1 MGNLT
6 LVGPMQT
13 RPALAAV
20 FLCLI
25 FPTAVQAARSGEISG
40 DSNSRSN
47 PDSATPP
54 REVVKII
61 ITGTRFER
69 DPDLIS
75 KSITVITREDIAA
88 RNPRTTMEMLEQVP
102 GVSLSRAGGIE
113 GQVTTR
119 GFNSN
124 DARTLLLIDGDR
136 FRGRI
141 GLEYTLLDPNQIE
154 RIEVI
159 RGPASALYGPDAF
172 AGVINIIT
180 RRAEGGI
187 EGPFRLTPRLRAL
200 DYNSASNLYGS
211 RVELEGLGNKVD
223 MLLGVNGRTAD
234 NYKSPQGE
242 IPNSDFNTLSTDLR
256 LGYTPTPGHR
266 FELSA
271 KYAQVEAGRAGGI
284 SGAPGVP
291 FVRRR
296 EDPLRERFI
305 KLHYSGSNPEMK
317 WKKVEAS
324 LYVRE
329 LFTDI
334 DIENRTL
341 PNRLSE
347 VENII
352 GGPLVIGGKLLGA
365 RPWGTSL
372 LTVGTDFFHQ
382 MGTGTQT
389 AIRTTNFNTDGSIA
403 SISASPRQQTAPDNS
418 QTDIGLFAH
427 NDWDPSERWT
437 ISLGGRLDYIRSTTE
452 TDPLPDE
459 ALRQAF
465 ERGTETTE
473 TPLTGGLGAIYRPW
487 QTLHF
492 TGNISKAFRV
502 PATTESFGA
511 SRQGTG
517 FLVPNP
523 QLESE
528 QGITYELGTRLRLS
542 ELNANLTAFYSD
554 YSNLIVSRSLIF
566 QGLPSSQRQN
576 AGAATIYGVEF
587 DASWSLTRRWRAFMN
602 AAYVRGTDSSAD
614 QPLAYIPPL
623 NGLLGLRYSGA
634 NGFFIEG
641 VSRWS
646 VTKDRIDP
654 EQERETAG
662 FTVVDLHAGID
673 LWRVSSRLPE
683 MQLSV
688 GLENIFDKAYRQPTT
703 VEDVRFARSITN
715 PLLEPGRAVSIT
727 LRSRF

>member
-1 MGNLT
+1 
-6 LVGPMQT
+6 MQK
-13 RPALAAV
+13 RPALAVV
-20 FLCLI
+20 FLYLVSL
-25 FPTAVQAARSGEISG
+25 PVMGAEESGAESLTDNKLRSAADDPAE
-40 DSNSRSN
+40 
-47 PDSATPP
+47 AP

-61 ITGTRFER
+61 ITGTRVER

-75 KSITVITREDIAA
+75 KSVTVITRDEITA
-88 RNPRTTMEMLEQVP
+88 RNPRTTLELLEQVP

-159 RGPASALYGPDAF
+159 RGPASALYGPDAL
-172 AGVINIIT
+172 AGVINVIT
-180 RRAEGGI
+180 RRAEGDI
-187 EGPFRLTPRLRAL
+187 DGPFRLTPRLRAL
-200 DYNSASNLYGS
+200 NYSSASDLFGG
-211 RVELEGLGNKVD
+211 RVELEGLGNNVD

-234 NYKSPQGE
+234 NYESPQGE
-242 IPNSDFNTLSTDLR
+242 IPNSDFNTLSADLR
-256 LGYTPTPGHR
+256 LGYTPIPGHR

-271 KYAQVEAGRAGGI
+271 KYAEVEAGRAGGI
-284 SGAPGVP
+284 LGAPGAP

-296 EDPLRERFI
+296 EDPLQERFVKLSYSGNNPEFSKNI
-305 KLHYSGSNPEMK
+305 KLEK
-317 WKKVEAS
+317 LEAS
-324 LYVRE
+324 LYARQ

-334 DIENRTL
+334 DIENR
-341 PNRLSE
+341 PSPDRLSE

-352 GGPLVIGGKLLGA
+352 DGPLVTGGKLLGA
-365 RPWGTSL
+365 LPWGASV

-382 MGTGTQT
+382 QGKGTQT
-389 AIRTTNFNTDGSIA
+389 AVRTTIFNPDGSIA
-403 SISASPRQQTAPDNS
+403 EVSGFPRRQTAPDNS
-418 QTDIGLFAH
+418 QTDIGIFAH

-437 ISLGGRLDYIRSTTE
+437 VSLGGRVDYIRTDSE
-452 TDPLPDE
+452 TDPLLDE
-459 ALRQAF
+459 SLREVF

-473 TPLTGGLGAIYRPW
+473 IPVTGGLGVIYRPW

-492 TGNISKAFRV
+492 TGNISKAFRA

-528 QGITYELGTRLRLS
+528 EGVTYEIGTRLRLPS
-542 ELNANLTAFYSD
+542 LSANLAAFYND
-554 YSNLIVSRSLIF
+554 YSNLIVSRPLIF
-566 QGLPSSQRQN
+566 QGLPSSQRVN
-576 AGAATIYGVEF
+576 AGTALIRGIEL
-587 DASWSLTRRWRAFMN
+587 DANWAVAPRWQAFMN
-602 AAYVRGTDSSAD
+602 AAYVHGSDTGAD
-614 QPLAYIPPL
+614 TPLAYIPPL
-623 NGLLGLRYSGA
+623 NGLFGVRYSGA
-634 NGFFIEG
+634 RGLFVEG
-641 VSRWS
+641 VSKWS
-646 VTKDRIDP
+646 LRKDRIDP

-662 FTVVDLHAGID
+662 FATFDVYAGID
-673 LWRVSSRLPE
+673 LWNVSSRLPE

-703 VEDVRFARSITN
+703 VEDVRFARSLTN
-715 PLLEPGRAVSIT
+715 PLLEPGRTVSIT